1 MSNVRLRVAIYI
13 SLLAA
18 SGAARAQ
25 SSEGGLEEVVVTAQ
39 RRAEA
44 IQDVPIAITALTGAQ
59 LERLN
64 VGDTLDLV
72 RLVPNAFAS
81 NNTGLGTA
89 NVYSIRGLNNTESIA
104 TFDPPV
110 GTYVDDVFIA
120 RQNANNFAFFD
131 VERVEVLRGPQGTL
145 FGRNTT
151 GGAVNVILKKPGEE
165 FGGYAEVGFGQFN
178 RRTARFSIDMPASE
192 TLLTKLSAYYAE
204 DDGYVWN
211 LTTGEK
217 LNADDNKGVRFAV
230 RWLASDSL
238 TWDVAA
244 DYIDQSYMNILNGEL
259 AGSGDDARIS
269 RTGMRTDTA
278 ATRGIFVNDKQNFPL
293 GNEVKSTSFTS
304 NIGWQTGVGTVNFI
318 TGWRSLEQDFALD
331 FFNGP
336 LTPTGAFTIAN
347 HGEHDQFTQEIKLT
361 GQALDERLDY
371 VVGAY
376 WFDEENETD
385 LGQLFAIRGLL
396 PFPGFTP
403 FPQYGVTVINSQ
415 YYDRTMYNDGEALAF
430 YGQVDF
436 DILDTLTL
444 TAGIRW
450 TDEEKTI
457 AYKPNA
463 NPKAPPA
470 NQWDTGDLRAAGI
483 PTKQSTDEWTPRVA
497 LKWAPNED
505 LNFFASA
512 TNGFKS
518 GGWNARNVNVVEA
531 QPFGPETV
539 WSYELGMR
547 SDWLDNRVRLNLTAF
562 MSDVEDY
569 QLPSAFVPPTGGIVF
584 ITRNFADLDV
594 EGIEAEFNWAPLD
607 GLNVFVTAG
616 WQDGEYTNLDP
627 SITAQ
632 QQLCQSQI
640 AAGLPPAQRTGC
652 TRGIVDPNGSI
663 ADPVRLPD
671 YTITAGASYTFA
683 LGGGGL
689 ELTPGF
695 FVQDVGDYNVG
706 TSGEAVAL
714 SDGYTSWNAG
724 ITLAHPENGW
734 SLQANCDNCTNE
746 LILASVLAGQQ
757 YFQTPRTWMMRFKYD
772 W

>member
-1 MSNVRLRVAIYI
+1 MSNARLRAAIAL

-25 SSEGGLEEVVVTAQ
+25 SSDGGLEEVLVTAQ

-72 RLVPNAFAS
+72 KLVPNAFAS

-151 GGAVNVILKKPGEE
+151 GGAVNVILKKPGAE

-192 TLLTKLSAYYAE
+192 TVLTKLSAYYAE

-211 LTTGEK
+211 TTTGEK
-217 LNADDNKGVRFAV
+217 INADDNQGVRFAL
-230 RWLASDSL
+230 RWLPSDSL
-238 TWDVAA
+238 TWDIAA
-244 DYIDQSYMNILNGEL
+244 DYIDQSYMNILNGEV
-259 AGSGDDARIS
+259 AGSGDEARIS

-293 GNEVKSTSFTS
+293 GNEVKSTSITS
-304 NIGWQTGVGTVNFI
+304 NIGWDTGLGTFNFI

-385 LGQLFAIRGLL
+385 LAQLFAIRGNL

-415 YYDRTMYNDGEALAF
+415 YYDRTMFNDGEALAF
-430 YGQVDF
+430 YGQMDF

-457 AYKPNA
+457 AYTPNA

-470 NQWDTGDLRAAGI
+470 NQWDTDDLRAAGI

-497 LKWAPNED
+497 LRWAPNED

-539 WSYELGMR
+539 WSYEIGMR
-547 SDWLDNRVRLNLTAF
+547 SDWLDNRLRLNLTAF
-562 MSDVEDY
+562 MSDVEDF

-594 EGIEAEFNWAPLD
+594 EGIEAEFNWVPID

-616 WQDGEYTNLDP
+616 WQDGEYSNLDP
-627 SITAQ
+627 SIVAQ
-632 QQLCQSQI
+632 QAQCQAQI
-640 AAGLPPAQRTGC
+640 AAGLPVAQRTAC
-652 TRGIVDPNGSI
+652 TRGIVDPNGNI

-683 LGGGGL
+683 LGGGGMQ
-689 ELTPGF
+689 LTPGF
-695 FVQDVGDYNVG
+695 FVQDVGGYNVG
-706 TSGEAVAL
+706 TSGEAIGL
-714 SDGYTSWNAG
+714 SDGYTTWNAG
-724 ITLAHPENGW
+724 ITLANPENGW
-734 SLQANCDNCTNE
+734 SLQANCDNCSNE
-746 LILASVLAGQQ
+746 LIIASVLAGQQ